1 MTIDSIK
8 VREELTAQERRALS
22 ANVGTTSAKALLWF
36 DEFGNDKDPRDVLT
50 VTAKLVASSTP
61 NAEAAQ
67 RYVTEALGPF
77 VGQIIA
83 DAIFRAQ
90 ADLAAARSNRIGEGG

>member
-1 MTIDSIK
+1 MTIDPIK
-8 VREELTAQERRALS
+8 VREELTAQERRAS
-22 ANVGTTSAKALLWF
+22 NAHVGTTSAKALIWF
-36 DEFGNDKDPRDVLT
+36 DEFGNDKDPRDVIT

-67 RYVTEALGPF
+67 RYVTEAIAPLA
-77 VGQIIA
+77 GQILE

-90 ADLAAARSNRIGEGG
+90 ADLAAARSNRIGEEG